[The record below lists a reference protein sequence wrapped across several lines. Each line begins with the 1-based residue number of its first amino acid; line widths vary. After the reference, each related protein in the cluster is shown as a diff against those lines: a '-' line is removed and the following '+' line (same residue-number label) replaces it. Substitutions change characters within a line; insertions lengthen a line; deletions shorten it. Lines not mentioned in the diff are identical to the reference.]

1 MFQVAYEAACRALPA
16 HRHQFSPKKFT
27 QPQLLACLVLKE
39 FLRLDYRGLAAHL
52 ADQADLRD
60 RIGLTVVPH
69 FTTFQKAAQRL
80 LASVPGRRMFDA
92 VLDRA
97 REDGTLK
104 RRVPLAAVDG
114 TGMESRHVSRY
125 YAKRRSAGDS
135 DPARTYAHYPK
146 VVFVVDCRS
155 HMILSAV
162 PGRGPASDLVQF
174 GRAWT
179 QAVRR
184 ARIDTLLADADF
196 DAERV
201 HRAVRSH
208 GVRTIIPPKR
218 GRPTDKPPTGW
229 WRRVMKQRF
238 AGLKRKYG
246 QRWQVETVNSML
258 KRRLGS
264 ALRAR
269 KHPTQ
274 CREIVL
280 RAITHNVMI
289 VRLRVFYRA
298 MIPRRLVPKEG
309 QLVDRAIQLL
319 RGWIRRMRQGAGQ
332 ARRLARREA
341 PGLSLDRALDGIRDR
356 PNLLINWSPD
366 IDGRRATDGR
376 VVMPVSVGRPAA
388 EHHVGDRRAPAAAAA
403 ATRRRH
409 ESGIRFRTECE

>member
-1 MFQVAYEAACRALPA
+1 VFQVAYEAASRAVPA
-16 HRHQFSPKKFT
+16 HRHPFSPKKFT

-52 ADQADLRD
+52 ADHADLCD
-60 RIGLTVVPH
+60 QIGLETVPH

-92 VLDRA
+92 VLERAAQDRT
-97 REDGTLK
+97 RK
-104 RRVPLAAVDG
+104 RRVSLAAVDG

-125 YAKRRSAGDS
+125 YAKRRSAGDV
-135 DPARTYAHYPK
+135 DPARTYAYYPK
-146 VVFVVDCRS
+146 VVFVVDCQSR
-155 HMILSAV
+155 MILSAV

-196 DAERV
+196 DAERI
-201 HRAVRSH
+201 HMAVRSH

-218 GRPTDKPPTGW
+218 GRPTDKPPSGR

-238 AGLKRKYG
+238 ARLKRKYG

-258 KRRLGS
+258 KRLLGS

-269 KHPTQ
+269 NYETQ

-280 RAITHNVMI
+280 KAITHNVMI

-298 MIPRRLVPKEG
+298 TV
-309 QLVDRAIQLL
+309 
-319 RGWIRRMRQGAGQ
+319 
-332 ARRLARREA
+332 
-341 PGLSLDRALDGIRDR
+341 
-356 PNLLINWSPD
+356 
-366 IDGRRATDGR
+366 TDF
-376 VVMPVSVGRPAA
+376 P
-388 EHHVGDRRAPAAAAA
+388 
-403 ATRRRH
+403 
-409 ESGIRFRTECE
+409 